1 MNSSR
6 YQGSPGSKKAFDYP
20 GRVGNGLKNS
30 RMKNAMNK
38 DLTRKQS
45 WRVLKPQKSTKVL
58 IMLPHAKPSPCPS
71 PSFDH
76 FDNSVMRKSPSLNK
90 LDGKTLKGSG
100 SAGSLFDKLSS
111 AGASVSDGEIQS
123 QPGSRLAVGKGMNT
137 QKFYHMSYVE
147 TV

>member
-1 MNSSR
+1 
-6 YQGSPGSKKAFDYP
+6 
-20 GRVGNGLKNS
+20 
-30 RMKNAMNK
+30 MNK

-58 IMLPHAKPSPCPS
+58 IMLPHANPSPSLS

-76 FDNSVMRKSPSLNK
+76 FDSSVMRKSPSLNK

-111 AGASVSDGEIQS
+111 AGASVSDGEMQS
-123 QPGSRLAVGKGMNT
+123 QPGSRLAHGKGMNT